1 MTESPEK
8 VSINSKHIVLSG
20 LAAVTGLTALYML
33 LPSEGV
39 KEVVLP
45 IATGILGFLA
55 GIGDKLWGE

>member
-1 MTESPEK
+1 MSTSEK

-33 LPSEGV
+33 MPGEGV
-39 KEVVLP
+39 REVVLP

-55 GIGDKLWGE
+55 GISDKLWGG